1 MYRPRIPCALSF
13 FVCAVFSFLFWFRSI
28 FVALCIYGE
37 PFVIITLFVCVLFL
51 FFHAMCSNERLCLIH
66 FTRNLSPIYTFSM
79 LYILRFASNAVT
91 VILMLFC
98 VPFESRV
105 WDIAIFATRDTCGES
120 EPFKKERQRDHLE
133 FLVQV
138 YLFLLFAKYKH
149 THTQCDQ
156 KCRDRK
162 WETVNAL

>member
-1 MYRPRIPCALSF
+1 MRSLFC
-13 FVCAVFSFLFWFRSI
+13 VCCIFISFLISFNIRRIVHLWWAFCHHYT
-28 FVALCIYGE
+28 LC
-37 PFVIITLFVCVLFL
+37 VCVLFL
-51 FFHAMCSNERLCLIH
+51 FFHAMCSNERFCLIH
-66 FTRNLSPIYTFSM
+66 FIRNLSPIYTFSM
-79 LYILRFASNAVT
+79 LHILRFASNAVT

-120 EPFKKERQRDHLE
+120 EPFKKEKQRDHLE